1 MANQFT
7 IVIKDKP
14 RMFNETKLKFDDIF
28 ENKLSQ
34 EEIREY
40 LLNLYE
46 VGETASQLAGAAS
59 AMREHLIP
67 LPISEELRQK
77 SIDVVG
83 TGGDKS
89 YSFNISSTVSI
100 LLSACGCYVAK
111 HGNRSVTS
119 KSGSADMLEALGM
132 NLNLS
137 LENTAKMLEETG
149 FAFMFAA
156 NHHPAMKYITPV
168 RKTIP
173 HRTIMNIVGP
183 LSNPAGVEK
192 QVIGVFDK
200 SYINKI
206 AAALDILD
214 SKRAMILSSN
224 DGMDEISVSDITHA
238 TLLLNG
244 KITDI
249 EINPENYG
257 IPLSSKEDI
266 VGEGPEFNA
275 KLTRDILSKKIV
287 GAKLDI
293 VLLNAAAALI
303 VDEKA
308 RDFKDGIDMAKEAI
322 ISGAAQNKLEQIIK
336 VSKQLS

>member
-1 MANQFT
+1 
-7 IVIKDKP
+7 
-14 RMFNETKLKFDDIF
+14 MFNETKLKFDDIF

-149 FAFMFAA
+149 FAFMFAT

>member
-1 MANQFT
+1 
-7 IVIKDKP
+7 
-14 RMFNETKLKFDDIF
+14 MFNTTKLKFDDIF
-28 ENKLSQ
+28 ENRLSQ

-40 LLNLYE
+40 LLELYE
-46 VGETASQLAGAAS
+46 RGETASEIAGAAS
-59 AMREHLIP
+59 AMRDHLIP
-67 LPISEELRQK
+67 LPIHEDLRAK
-77 SIDVVG
+77 AIDVVG

-100 LLSACGCYVAK
+100 LLAACGCYVAK

-119 KSGSADMLEALGM
+119 KSGSADMLEALGI
-132 NLNLS
+132 NLTLS

-149 FAFMFAA
+149 FGFMFAN

-173 HRTIMNIVGP
+173 HRTIMNILGP
-183 LSNPAGVEK
+183 LCNPAGVTK

-200 SYINKI
+200 SYINRI
-206 AAALDILD
+206 ATALDLLD

-224 DGMDEISVSDITHA
+224 DGMDEISVSDITYA
-238 TLLLNG
+238 TLLING
-244 KITDI
+244 KITDL
-249 EINPENYG
+249 EINPEDYG
-257 IPLSSKEDI
+257 IPMASKEDI

-308 RDFKDGIDMAKEAI
+308 RDFKEGIEMARWAI
-322 ISGAAQNKLEQIIK
+322 VSGAAQEKLEQIIK
-336 VSKQLS
+336 VSQQLS

>member
-1 MANQFT
+1 
-7 IVIKDKP
+7 
-14 RMFNETKLKFDDIF
+14 MFNATKLKFDDIF
-28 ENKLSQ
+28 ENRLS
-34 EEIREY
+34 EEEVREY
-40 LLNLYE
+40 LLELYE
-46 VGETASQLAGAAS
+46 RGETAAEIAGAAS
-59 AMREHLIP
+59 AMRDHLIP
-67 LPISEELRQK
+67 LPIHESLRDK
-77 SIDVVG
+77 AIDVVG

-100 LLSACGCYVAK
+100 LLASCGCYVAK

-119 KSGSADMLEALGM
+119 KSGSADMLEALGI
-132 NLNLS
+132 NLNLD
-137 LENTAKMLEETG
+137 LEKTARMLEDTG

-173 HRTIMNIVGP
+173 HRTIMNILGP
-183 LSNPAGVEK
+183 LSNPAGVTK

-200 SYINKI
+200 DYINRI
-206 AAALDILD
+206 AAALDMLD
-214 SKRAMILSSN
+214 TKRAMILSSN
-224 DGMDEISVSDITHA
+224 DGMDEISVSDITYA
-238 TLLLNG
+238 TLLING

-257 IPLSSKEDI
+257 IPIASKNDI
-266 VGEGPEFNA
+266 IGDGPEYNA

-303 VDEKA
+303 IDEKA
-308 RDFKDGIDMAKEAI
+308 RDFKDGIDIAKEAI
-322 ISGAAQNKLEQIIK
+322 ISGKAKEKLEQIIK
-336 VSKQLS
+336 VSNQLS

>member
-1 MANQFT
+1 
-7 IVIKDKP
+7 
-14 RMFNETKLKFDDIF
+14 MFNETKLKFDDIF

-322 ISGAAQNKLEQIIK
+322 ISGVAQNKLEQIIK
-336 VSKQLS
+336 VSNQLS